1 MAQPTY
7 EWHPPERGW
16 TERDLSDLPV
26 DGHRYEIIDGSLH
39 VTPPADFS
47 HHELADEIRAALR
60 AALPAGWRVIRE
72 IGVRV
77 PAGNVIPDITVLR
90 PSAPDDGMWAEPA
103 DVALV
108 VEVESPSSRRHDRFT
123 KPALYAEAGIGC
135 YWRIERTDFGP
146 AAHLYERAKAGH
158 YELHHSVGPD
168 EVATTEQPFPFRVDP
183 AAWRG

>member
-183 AAWRG
+183 ARWRA